1 MKVSQY
7 YIEEFKIIS
16 QVFLPILLIGGLATF
31 LIVFNDGYP
40 WYTFIGAAIGLSIII
55 VSWTEKKYAIFITS
69 LLMCAII
76 YSALSSLYS

>member
-1 MKVSQY
+1 MSQY
-7 YIEEFKIIS
+7 DIEEFKIIS
-16 QVFLPILLIGGLATF
+16 QLFLPILLIGGLATF

-69 LLMCAII
+69 MLMCAII
-76 YSALSSLYS
+76 YSALSSFYI